1 MYFLAP
7 VQSQLPRIW
16 NLKYLKGGLFL
27 SLLRV
32 TFGFLTQ
39 KKLTYAKS
47 EDERVTRTIVITE
60 NVNSKWQILPHN
72 THFGQIFKS
81 Q

>member
-7 VQSQLPRIW
+7 VRSQLSRIW

-39 KKLTYAKS
+39 KKLTYAKF

>member
-7 VQSQLPRIW
+7 VWSQVPRTW
-16 NLKYLKGGLFL
+16 NLKYLKTGLFL
-27 SLLRV
+27 SLLSV
-32 TFGFLTQ
+32 IFGYLTQ
-39 KKLTYAKS
+39 KKLTHTKFQ
-47 EDERVTRTIVITE
+47 DESMTRTIAIIE
-60 NVNSKWQILPHN
+60 NINSKWQILPRN